1 MSGYGQQIE
10 TLKSILLKNK
20 VAAVL
25 DYVPEAWFPTY
36 AICQK
41 KNKKNWYTIDALGAI
56 FAIFTILDTFQYF

>member
-41 KNKKNWYTIDALGAI
+41 IQKSHYAT
-56 FAIFTILDTFQYF
+56 